1 MAKIGS
7 ASYRES
13 DTFILFVR
21 FAVPVSKIKACD
33 IQEIMRMNIHTKII
47 MSICSALIILATLI
61 SGTAVWKINQ
71 TKELVGQIESVKQH
85 ESIRSVATH
94 IPT

>member
-1 MAKIGS
+1 
-7 ASYRES
+7 
-13 DTFILFVR
+13 
-21 FAVPVSKIKACD
+21 
-33 IQEIMRMNIHTKII
+33 MNIHTKII

-71 TKELVGQIESVKQH
+71 TGKELVGQIESVKQH